1 MTFSLFNDKL
11 HFHNV
16 HAQRTGMFSESSSI
30 NQYPHSLDITY
41 FLEDLA
47 RICLALRTCSLKSI
61 DSLYLATFSSACRIN
76 LSAASPLNVGIVL
89 KYTVI
94 SSNRFTQNNT
104 LIYGQAPVRPRLPTC
119 SL

>member
-1 MTFSLFNDKL
+1 MISY
-11 HFHNV
+11 H
-16 HAQRTGMFSESSSI
+16 
-30 NQYPHSLDITY
+30 
-41 FLEDLA
+41 LEDLA

-94 SSNRFTQNNT
+94 SSNRFTQNNI
-104 LIYGQAPVRPRLPTC
+104 LIYGQQLSVPFTDL
-119 SL
+119 